1 MASRV
6 RIGILGAGTV
16 GGAVHDLIV
25 DGHLARF
32 GVEAEVVKVFTR
44 SPESKTRY
52 RVSPE
57 LFTTDATAVIGHPD
71 VDIVVE
77 VLGAGSPE
85 DLRAQK
91 DWVVDA
97 LRNGKSVVTA
107 NKALLVA
114 HGEEIWATARECGR
128 AVRFEACVGGGIPII
143 GPLTQSLSAER
154 PSAVYGLLNGTSNYI
169 LTEMSQR
176 SRSYGDALASA
187 QALGYAEADPD
198 ADVSGRDAEA
208 KLLLLSSVTFGARL
222 QPGVIHRKGIERIH
236 AIDFLYAE
244 RKGRSTIKSVALARN
259 VDGALEAMVTPMMV
273 PERHPIAGIHG
284 VTNAL
289 FFKGEVSDGGG
300 ARRGRLGLR
309 VRRPGC
315 RRRGHG
321 GGRPWR
327 HTWVGGQLRG
337 YALSSGGKHRPRGGF
352 GAFGGRAEGLLLRSF
367 RGAGPE
373 RHRRRALPD
382 LRGQAD
388 QRVGDLATGAWR
400 GRAGIAR
407 RSGEGRSRAR
417 RAPPVR
423 DHPRRDQ
430 RGPVAPGPGAHRA
443 KGLRAGRT
451 LVATYMEG
459 LTRRPMPECGGER
472 GFLLK
477 AHG

>member
-91 DWVVDA
+91 EWVVDA

-114 HGEEIWATARECGR
+114 HGEEIWATAQECGR

-154 PSAVYGLLNGTSNYI
+154 PAAVYGLLNGTSNYI

-176 SRSYGDALASA
+176 GRSYEDALASA

-300 ARRGRLGLR
+300 PDAVDWDYVLAG
-309 VRRPGC
+309 PGA
-315 RRRGHG
+315 G
-321 GGRPWR
+321 GGATAVAVLGDIHGLVASSGDTPFLPVESIVPGVDSVRSEDELR
-327 HTWVGGQLRG
+327 ASFYVRFVVRDQSGIVGELCQIFGDKQINVSEIWQLEHGAEELESLVGAGKGGAAPEELLPFVITLEETSVGQLRQ
-337 YALSSGGKHRPRGGF
+337 ALERIVQKDF
-352 GAFGGRAEGLLLRSF
+352 VLAEPLW
-367 RGAGPE
+367 
-373 RHRRRALPD
+373 LPI
-382 LRGQAD
+382 
-388 QRVGDLATGAWR
+388 W
-400 GRAGIAR
+400 
-407 RSGEGRSRAR
+407 
-417 RAPPVR
+417 
-423 DHPRRDQ
+423 
-430 RGPVAPGPGAHRA
+430 
-443 KGLRAGRT
+443 
-451 LVATYMEG
+451 
-459 LTRRPMPECGGER
+459 
-472 GFLLK
+472 K
-477 AHG
+477 A

>member
-6 RIGILGAGTV
+6 HIGILGAGTV
-16 GGAVHDLIV
+16 GGAVHDLIA

-44 SPESKTRY
+44 SPESKPRY

-57 LFTTDATAVIGHPD
+57 LFTTDAAAVTGHPD

-85 DLRAQK
+85 ELRAQK

-154 PSAVYGLLNGTSNYI
+154 PAAVYGLLNGTSNYI

-208 KLLLLSSVTFGARL
+208 KLLLLSSITFGMRL
-222 QPGVIHRKGIERIH
+222 RPGAIHRKGIERIH

-259 VDGALEAMVTPMMV
+259 ADGALEAMVTPMMV
-273 PERHPIAGIHG
+273 PERHPIAGIDG
-284 VTNAL
+284 VTNAV
-289 FFKGEVSDGGG
+289 FFKGDVSDGGALDAGDWDYVFAGPG
-300 ARRGRLGLR
+300 A
-309 VRRPGC
+309 
-315 RRRGHG
+315 G
-321 GGRPWR
+321 GGATAVAVLGDVHGLVVSPGDTPFLPVESIVPGVDSVRSEDDLR
-327 HTWVGGQLRG
+327 ASFYVRFVVRDQSGIVGELCQIFGDKQINVSEIWQLEHGAEELESLVVAGKGGAAPEEVLPFVITLEETSVGQLRQ
-337 YALSSGGKHRPRGGF
+337 ALERIVQKDF
-352 GAFGGRAEGLLLRSF
+352 VLAEPLW
-367 RGAGPE
+367 
-373 RHRRRALPD
+373 LPI
-382 LRGQAD
+382 
-388 QRVGDLATGAWR
+388 W
-400 GRAGIAR
+400 
-407 RSGEGRSRAR
+407 
-417 RAPPVR
+417 
-423 DHPRRDQ
+423 
-430 RGPVAPGPGAHRA
+430 
-443 KGLRAGRT
+443 
-451 LVATYMEG
+451 
-459 LTRRPMPECGGER
+459 
-472 GFLLK
+472 K
-477 AHG
+477 A

>member
-44 SPESKTRY
+44 SPESKPRY

-57 LFTTDATAVIGHPD
+57 LFTTDAAAVTGHPD

-77 VLGAGSPE
+77 VLGAGGPE
-85 DLRAQK
+85 DLSAQK
-91 DWVVDA
+91 EWVVDA
-97 LRNGKSVVTA
+97 LRNSKSVVTA

-114 HGEEIWATARECGR
+114 HGEEIWAAARECGR

-154 PSAVYGLLNGTSNYI
+154 PAAVYGLLNGTSNYI

-176 SRSYGDALASA
+176 GRSYEDALASA

-208 KLLLLSSVTFGARL
+208 KLLLLSSITFGMRL

-244 RKGRSTIKSVALARN
+244 CKGRSTIKSVALARN
-259 VDGALEAMVTPMMV
+259 AGGALEAMVTPMMV
-273 PERHPIAGIHG
+273 PERHPIAGIDG

-289 FFKGEVSDGGG
+289 FFKGQVSDGGAPDANDWDYVFAGPG
-300 ARRGRLGLR
+300 A
-309 VRRPGC
+309 
-315 RRRGHG
+315 G
-321 GGRPWR
+321 GGATAVAVLGDVHALVASSGDTPFLPVESIVPGVDSVRAEDDLR
-327 HTWVGGQLRG
+327 ASFYVRFVVRDQSGIVGELCQILGDKQINVSEIWQLEHGAEELESLVGTGKGGAAPEEVLPFVITLEETSVGQLRQ
-337 YALSSGGKHRPRGGF
+337 ALERIVQKDF
-352 GAFGGRAEGLLLRSF
+352 VLAEPLW
-367 RGAGPE
+367 
-373 RHRRRALPD
+373 LPI
-382 LRGQAD
+382 
-388 QRVGDLATGAWR
+388 W
-400 GRAGIAR
+400 
-407 RSGEGRSRAR
+407 
-417 RAPPVR
+417 
-423 DHPRRDQ
+423 
-430 RGPVAPGPGAHRA
+430 
-443 KGLRAGRT
+443 
-451 LVATYMEG
+451 
-459 LTRRPMPECGGER
+459 
-472 GFLLK
+472 K
-477 AHG
+477 A